1 MRYLSI
7 DIEATGLREHDAIIE
22 FAAIAFDTEEK
33 KVYDE
38 LTYHTLVKCKSFIE
52 LRPSLDE
59 WVIKHNQKLI
69 EDAHQKGLDLPVW
82 KKNFEDFLNQKKV
95 KDFFGNQKIIL
106 FGKSLNAI
114 DLPFLSRDLGWD
126 WMRDKF
132 SHRTVDLSSIC
143 HSLMDLKM
151 LPFGSERGSV
161 IMKHLG
167 FGEVAHNALDDA
179 KNTASMYLKI
189 LTKNYFLPQ

>member
-1 MRYLSI
+1 MKYLSI

-22 FAAIAFDTEEK
+22 FAAIAFDTTEM
-33 KVYDE
+33 KVYE
-38 LTYHTLVKCKSFIE
+38 NLKYHSLVKCKSFTE
-52 LRPSLDE
+52 LKPTLDE
-59 WVIKHNQKLI
+59 WVIKHNQQLI
-69 EDAHQKGLDLPVW
+69 ENAHLKGLEIAAW
-82 KKNFEDFLNQKKV
+82 KKSFTEYLEQKSI

-114 DLPFLSRDLGWD
+114 DLPFMNRDLGWE
-126 WMRDKF
+126 WMRQNF
-132 SHRTVDLSSIC
+132 SHRTVDLSSDC

-151 LPFGSERGSV
+151 LPEGAERGSV

-179 KNTASMYLKI
+179 RNTALMYLKI
-189 LTKNYFLPQ
+189 LSKNYFLPQ